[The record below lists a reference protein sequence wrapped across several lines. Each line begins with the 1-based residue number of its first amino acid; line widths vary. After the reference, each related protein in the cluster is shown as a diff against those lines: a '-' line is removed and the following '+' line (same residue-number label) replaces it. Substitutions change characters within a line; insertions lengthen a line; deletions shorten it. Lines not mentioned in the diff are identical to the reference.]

1 MSFNPESSRILTE
14 LKILEKIMDEGF
26 DKLDKEIKLL
36 KEEVEKSCAWVKRI
50 EP

>member
-26 DKLDKEIKLL
+26 DKLDKLL
-36 KEEVEKSCAWVKRI
+36 KEEVERSCAWGKRI